1 MAIPA
6 VSALRDAGLR
16 PSTRLLAIGGVIGPV
31 AFVSTWA
38 IAGRVTNHYS
48 PIDDAISELAK
59 TGASTQPAMTAA
71 FIAFGIGVIAFAAAL
86 REAGAGRAWVS
97 AVATAVCTLG
107 VASFPLGGPARDV
120 VHGVFA
126 SLGYLTLA
134 GVPLLS
140 ARPLARAGRTG
151 WARASIGVA
160 AVSGVCLLASAA
172 GPAHGFFQRAGLTTG
187 DAWIVAVALQLIGG
201 RNLFAPRPA
210 RA

>member
-1 MAIPA
+1 MAVPA
-6 VSALRDAGLR
+6 VTSLREGGVR
-16 PSTRLLAIGGVIGPV
+16 PSTRLLAVGGVLGPV

-38 IAGRVTNHYS
+38 IAGRVTDHYS
-48 PIDDAISELAK
+48 PIEDAISELAK
-59 TGASTQPAMTAA
+59 TGASTQPAMTTA
-71 FIAFGIGVIAFAAAL
+71 FVAFGVGVIAFAFAL
-86 REAGAGRAWVS
+86 REAGAGRAWIS
-97 AVATAVCTLG
+97 AIVTAISTLG
-107 VASFPLGGPARDV
+107 VASFPLGGPTRDV

-140 ARPLARAGRTG
+140 ARPLARAGRPG
-151 WARASIGVA
+151 WARGSFAVA
-160 AVSGVCLLASAA
+160 AVSGACLLASAA

-187 DAWIVAVALQLIGG
+187 DAWLVAVALHLVAG

>member
-1 MAIPA
+1 MAAPA
-6 VSALRDAGLR
+6 VTSRQGEGLR

-38 IAGRVTNHYS
+38 IAGLATNHYS
-48 PIDDAISELAK
+48 PIEAAISDLAR
-59 TGASTQPAMTAA
+59 TGAPTQVAMTSA
-71 FIAFGIGVIAFAAAL
+71 FVAFGIGVIAFAVAL
-86 REAGAGRAWVS
+86 REAGAGRAWIS

-107 VASFPLGGPARDV
+107 VASFPLGGPNRDV

-140 ARPLARAGRTG
+140 ARPLARAGRPG
-151 WARASIGVA
+151 WARGSIAVA
-160 AVSGVCLLASAA
+160 AVSGACLLASAA

-187 DAWIVAVALQLIGG
+187 DAWLVAVAIHLVGG
-201 RNLFAPRPA
+201 RNLFAPRSA